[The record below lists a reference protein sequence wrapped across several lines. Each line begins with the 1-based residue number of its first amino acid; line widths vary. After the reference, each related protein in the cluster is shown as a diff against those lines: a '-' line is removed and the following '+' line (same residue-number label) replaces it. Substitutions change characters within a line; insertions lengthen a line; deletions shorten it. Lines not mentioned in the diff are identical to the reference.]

1 MDSGTRHRCLN
12 QFGHSLADNCPVKKK
27 HIYIYSPSG
36 AVRDKAAFKRGVRRL
51 EYLGHEVEVDP
62 DALSSHLRFAGDD
75 ATRLAAIHRA
85 AASGADVALI
95 SRGGYG
101 LTRILGGIRYK
112 AVRKAIERGTQF
124 VGISDFTAFQM
135 AVLAKTGCT
144 TWAGP
149 ALCEGFGVG
158 GKSAQN
164 DVIAV
169 PDDIMEDCFNDM
181 ITGQGE
187 GTGWRQLR
195 EASSDAHASA
205 AHDSTFRLGNATI
218 WGGNLTMLASLV
230 GTDYLPDIKGGILFL
245 EDVGE
250 HPYRIERLL
259 TQLLHAGVLSR
270 QKAIL
275 MGQFT
280 EYKLTSHDKGFK
292 LDSVIQW
299 LRSQIKV
306 PVLTNLPY
314 GHVSTKVML
323 PVGSKADLVV
333 EGRDAL
339 LFWGH
344 PGSVL

>member
-1 MDSGTRHRCLN
+1 M
-12 QFGHSLADNCPVKKK
+12 KK

-36 AVRDKAAFKRGVRRL
+36 AVRDKAAFRRGVRRL
-51 EYLGHEVEVDP
+51 QFLGHEVEIDP
-62 DALSSHLRFAGDD
+62 DALSSHMRFAGDD

-101 LTRILGGIRYK
+101 LTRILDGIRYK
-112 AVRKAIERGTQF
+112 AVSKAIERGTQF

-158 GKSAQN
+158 GKPAQN
-164 DVIAV
+164 GVPAA

-195 EASSDAHASA
+195 EASGDTPATPVHRA
-205 AHDSTFRLGNATI
+205 AFRLGNATI

-230 GTDYLPDIKGGILFL
+230 GTEYLPDIKGGILFL

-259 TQLLHAGVLSR
+259 TQLLHTGVLSS

-280 EYKLTSHDKGFK
+280 DYKLSSHDKGFK
-292 LDSVIQW
+292 LESVIQW

-314 GHVSTKVML
+314 GHVDTKVML
-323 PVGSKADLVV
+323 PVGTKADLVV
-333 EGRDAL
+333 EGREAL

-344 PGSVL
+344 PG